1 MPQSHSLLDSCRSIV
16 SVKDFIAIFAES
28 QLREAADA
36 VVGVRISLLSHE
48 PRRKTMRVVA
58 AACLLSVISGCAV
71 SEQAK
76 QSQVKYSGFLGD
88 YIQLAP
94 TNNSEQVLDRYIDPS
109 ASWSSYTAVRLEP
122 VTFWAGTDS
131 KVPLSTQQMLTDY
144 AYQKFTAAL
153 NAKGI
158 QLTDQAGPGV
168 LVVRMALADANS
180 ATPVLRTISVV
191 VPQAR
196 LLSAASRLVTGQYAF
211 TGAIQTEG
219 DAVDANSGKRVAAWV
234 DKRFGGTSV
243 KNANVWKWGD
253 AEKAIDLWA
262 DLAAT
267 RLVDLR
273 QGKTT

>member
-1 MPQSHSLLDSCRSIV
+1 
-16 SVKDFIAIFAES
+16 
-28 QLREAADA
+28 
-36 VVGVRISLLSHE
+36 
-48 PRRKTMRVVA
+48 MRVVSA
-58 AACLLSVISGCAV
+58 VCLLSVISGCAV

-88 YIQLAP
+88 YTQLAP
-94 TNNSEQVLDRYIDPS
+94 TNNSEQVLDRYIDPT

-122 VTFWAGTDS
+122 VSFWAGADS

-153 NAKGI
+153 SAKGI
-158 QLTDQAGPGV
+158 QLTDQAGPSV
-168 LVVRMALADANS
+168 LVVRMALADASS

-219 DAVDANSGKRVAAWV
+219 DAVDATSGKRVAAWV